1 MRVREKE
8 DDVKNY
14 SDLAS
19 REENLIAE
27 LGVFVLDLTPRLRAK
42 VAPERRESGG
52 VLVAAREADGPVF
65 EDNFQSGDV
74 IYAVNRE
81 PVKDVQSLREVL
93 RRIHETSSS
102 AMARDLAGTVKAAAG
117 RTIVKVAPWPA
128 ELLSSIRPPCAWA
141 AH

>member
-1 MRVREKE
+1 
-8 DDVKNY
+8 
-14 SDLAS
+14 
-19 REENLIAE
+19 
-27 LGVFVLDLTPRLRAK
+27 

-93 RRIHETSSS
+93 RRFKPGDALAIQIE
-102 AMARDLAGTVKAAAG
+102 RDSRLRFVSF
-117 RTIVKVAPWPA
+117 
-128 ELLSSIRPPCAWA
+128 ELP
-141 AH
+141 